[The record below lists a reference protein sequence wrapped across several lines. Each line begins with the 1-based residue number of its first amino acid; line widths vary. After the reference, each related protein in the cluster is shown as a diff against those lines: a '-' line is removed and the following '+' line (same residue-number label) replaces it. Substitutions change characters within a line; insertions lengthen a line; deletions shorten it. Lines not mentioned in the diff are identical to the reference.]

1 MLNGIYLVWIEEEPL
16 MKMVERVFEAETLR
30 DVKRSLERVNND
42 DDVL

>member
-1 MLNGIYLVWIEEEPL
+1 

-42 DDVL
+42 DDDVL